1 MVKAGFLPIL
11 RIMAVAAIK
20 AKLAFMHIIL
30 TVAGITF
37 GWSLAIFCLWLVA
50 TLAFCGAMFI
60 FKDKACFVML
70 ED

>member
-1 MVKAGFLPIL
+1 MIKAGFLPIL
-11 RIMAVAAIK
+11 RIMAFAAVS

-30 TVAGITF
+30 AVASLTF
-37 GWSLAIFCLWLVA
+37 GRSLAIFGLWLVA

-70 ED
+70 EE